1 MRAVCQRVSYARVLV
16 GGQIIGEIGP
26 GWAVLLGV
34 GADDD
39 EAAAATLADRIVG
52 MRAFEDANGKMGLAA
67 ADVGAELLVISQ
79 ITLHADLS
87 KGRRPSFN
95 LAAPPDLARRLFDH
109 FIALLGERGF
119 RVATGQF
126 GAMMNVELCNTGP
139 VTMVL
144 STDGWR

>member
-1 MRAVCQRVSYARVLV
+1 MRAVCQRVSYARVRV
-16 GGQIIGEIGP
+16 GDETIGEIGP

-34 GADDD
+34 GTDDD
-39 EAAAATLADRIVG
+39 EAAAATLVDRIVG

-67 ADVGAELLVISQ
+67 ADVGAEFLVISQ

-95 LAAPPDLARRLFDH
+95 LAAPPDLARRLFH
-109 FIALLGERGF
+109 YFVSLLRDRGF

-126 GAMMNVELCNTGP
+126 GAMMNVELCNSGP

-144 STDGWR
+144 STDGWS